1 MGALARDNLYNQ
13 GGGLGG
19 GTANNSYYS
28 GSNSPV
34 NSSSYS
40 GIASSSK
47 TSNTTTLSTQAVT
60 SVPSA
65 SGSTIGRVIT
75 SNGQTLTQ
83 ATPLALVSEASQKLA
98 SGGSGDNTDYKYYS
112 DTERQALSDE
122 LKQMVSQAEQ
132 FQRFAEQQQEKASQ
146 LQEDLKA
153 NEDSVDYTEG
163 QSLPLVLSNNAKSLT
178 TSINSLTSSVNEQF
192 SLLNNNMMGM
202 LIYFEQF
209 LSNQVLGVTSASKIP
224 EAITSSK
231 TDYLKFVDSFKDI
244 KRSIDNLKLSPSVSV
259 SAPQVD
265 VSVSVE
271 PLAKSFDSINLSLD
285 KLVKD
290 ETFKSLIDVQKTS
303 KDNAKEFFDKK
314 SEEADLQIESLQ
326 YDKNPQEVKDLDGQ
340 TVGTFAPREASLVK
354 DATFAKNQTDEKNF
368 ELDDDDLDIATPID
382 ISSIYGYEKS
392 SDIIEQFILKMG
404 GTVS

>member
-1 MGALARDNLYNQ
+1 
-13 GGGLGG
+13 
-19 GTANNSYYS
+19 
-28 GSNSPV
+28 
-34 NSSSYS
+34 
-40 GIASSSK
+40 
-47 TSNTTTLSTQAVT
+47 
-60 SVPSA
+60 
-65 SGSTIGRVIT
+65 
-75 SNGQTLTQ
+75 
-83 ATPLALVSEASQKLA
+83 
-98 SGGSGDNTDYKYYS
+98 
-112 DTERQALSDE
+112 
-122 LKQMVSQAEQ
+122 
-132 FQRFAEQQQEKASQ
+132 
-146 LQEDLKA
+146 
-153 NEDSVDYTEG
+153 
-163 QSLPLVLSNNAKSLT
+163 
-178 TSINSLTSSVNEQF
+178 
-192 SLLNNNMMGM
+192 M